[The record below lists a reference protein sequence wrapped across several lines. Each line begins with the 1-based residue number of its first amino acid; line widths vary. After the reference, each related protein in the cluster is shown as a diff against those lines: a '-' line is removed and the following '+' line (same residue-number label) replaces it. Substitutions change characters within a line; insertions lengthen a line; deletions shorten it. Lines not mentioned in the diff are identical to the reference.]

1 MDFFGT
7 FLELCHTYTQK
18 FFSPSRLAG
27 CTEKA
32 EEPKCEWSLDSV
44 VVDICVYI
52 ICQFSIPFIFRTP
65 SLLSFTA
72 VMKVEMDGVL
82 SVYVCVPPLVSGD
95 INTSSWD
102 HNVFVD
108 SQ

>member
-1 MDFFGT
+1 
-7 FLELCHTYTQK
+7 
-18 FFSPSRLAG
+18 
-27 CTEKA
+27 
-32 EEPKCEWSLDSV
+32 
-44 VVDICVYI
+44 
-52 ICQFSIPFIFRTP
+52 
-65 SLLSFTA
+65 
-72 VMKVEMDGVL
+72 MKVEMDGVL